1 MPMFDPFFEGYDAQ
15 DIIENPHLWSSDNWL
30 LFQAGFL
37 FAKRGASTPIK
48 ATKSRGYSV
57 RIFTQA
63 NEWVMRFD
71 KRLNFE
77 GLERLS

>member
-1 MPMFDPFFEGYDAQ
+1 MFEPFFEGYNAQ
-15 DIIENPHLWSSDNWL
+15 DVLANPHLWSSDNWL

-48 ATKSRGYSV
+48 ATKSRGFSV

-63 NEWVMRFD
+63 NQWVMRFD

-77 GLERLS
+77 SLERLS

>member
-1 MPMFDPFFEGYDAQ
+1 MSDPFFDGFNAQ
-15 DIIENPHLWSSDNWL
+15 DSIQNPFIWSSDYWL
-30 LFQAGFL
+30 LFEAGCL

-48 ATKSRGYSV
+48 AIKSRGFSV
-57 RIFTQA
+57 RILTEA
-63 NEWVMRFD
+63 NQWIMRFD

>member
-1 MPMFDPFFEGYDAQ
+1 MSESFFEGYNAQ
-15 DIIENPHLWSSDNWL
+15 DVLANPHLWSSDNWL
-30 LFQAGFL
+30 LFEAGYL
-37 FAKRGASTPIK
+37 FAKRGTSTPIK
-48 ATKSRGYSV
+48 ATKSRGFSV

-63 NEWVMRFD
+63 NQWIMRFN

>member
-1 MPMFDPFFEGYDAQ
+1 MSESFFEGYNAQ
-15 DIIENPHLWSSDNWL
+15 DALANPHLWSSDNWL

-48 ATKSRGYSV
+48 ATKSRGFSV
-57 RIFTQA
+57 RILTEA
-63 NEWVMRFD
+63 NQWIMRFD
-71 KRLNFE
+71 KRLYFE

>member
-1 MPMFDPFFEGYDAQ
+1 MSESFFEGYNAQ
-15 DIIENPHLWSSDNWL
+15 DALANPHLWSSDNWL

-57 RIFTQA
+57 RIFTQV
-63 NEWVMRFD
+63 NEWIMRFD

-77 GLERLS
+77 SLERLS

>member
-1 MPMFDPFFEGYDAQ
+1 MSESFFEGYNAQ
-15 DIIENPHLWSSDNWL
+15 DALANPHLWSSDNWL

-48 ATKSRGYSV
+48 ATKSRGFSV

-63 NEWVMRFD
+63 NQWIMRFD

-77 GLERLS
+77 SLERLS

>member
-1 MPMFDPFFEGYDAQ
+1 M
-15 DIIENPHLWSSDNWL
+15 
-30 LFQAGFL
+30 FQAGFL

-48 ATKSRGYSV
+48 AIKSRGFSV
-57 RIFTQA
+57 RILTGA
-63 NEWVMRFD
+63 NQWIMRFD